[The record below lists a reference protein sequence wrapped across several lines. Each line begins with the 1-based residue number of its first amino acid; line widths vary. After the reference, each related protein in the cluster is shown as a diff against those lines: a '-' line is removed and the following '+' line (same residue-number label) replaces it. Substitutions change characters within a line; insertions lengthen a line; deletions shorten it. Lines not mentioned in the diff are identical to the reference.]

1 MLPDKHT
8 TKKEN
13 ASVASMYAVLEATP
27 DMKESDLVVEFN
39 PLQGVQP
46 LNVDMNRVH
55 SVLTSADE
63 AQAIAAEVYK
73 KCMEEASKL
82 EEKKGKVVNEINKT
96 IDLLEKKRKEKVDMA
111 KGDPKTASQHKEDI
125 AKLATQIDDLMGK
138 MERIEKSKK
147 PIEKKE
153 EKKQAKKKNLKESNK
168 EDEWT
173 IASEIIGSQKYYYL
187 SSKDNKTDG
196 KPISRKPNTKLYKT
210 KEEAQAALDKKNLKE
225 SNLSIEAEDS
235 KDSNLKPGERYN
247 IRSDKDLLDFLK
259 KINNDSPNQY
269 LSQKIDDLDAI
280 VYGRN

>member
-46 LNVDMNRVH
+46 LNIDMSRVH
-55 SVLTSADE
+55 SVFTSADE

-96 IDLLEKKRKEKVDMA
+96 IDLLEKRRKEKVDMA

-153 EKKQAKKKNLKESNK
+153 EKKQGKKK
-168 EDEWT
+168 
-173 IASEIIGSQKYYYL
+173 
-187 SSKDNKTDG
+187 
-196 KPISRKPNTKLYKT
+196 
-210 KEEAQAALDKKNLKE
+210 DK
-225 SNLSIEAEDS
+225 
-235 KDSNLKPGERYN
+235 
-247 IRSDKDLLDFLK
+247 
-259 KINNDSPNQY
+259 
-269 LSQKIDDLDAI
+269 
-280 VYGRN
+280 

>member
-39 PLQGVQP
+39 PLQGFQP
-46 LNVDMNRVH
+46 LNVGMSRVH
-55 SVLTSADE
+55 SVFTSADE
-63 AQAIAAEVYK
+63 AQAIAAEAYK

-111 KGDPKTASQHKEDI
+111 KGDPKTASQHKEEI

-153 EKKQAKKKNLKESNK
+153 EKKQDKKK
-168 EDEWT
+168 
-173 IASEIIGSQKYYYL
+173 
-187 SSKDNKTDG
+187 
-196 KPISRKPNTKLYKT
+196 
-210 KEEAQAALDKKNLKE
+210 DK
-225 SNLSIEAEDS
+225 
-235 KDSNLKPGERYN
+235 
-247 IRSDKDLLDFLK
+247 
-259 KINNDSPNQY
+259 
-269 LSQKIDDLDAI
+269 
-280 VYGRN
+280 